1 MARRKLEVNDLRIS
15 FRTNSGILE
24 AVRGISFDL
33 EEGETLAIVGESGSG
48 KSVTSRAIMGILAKN
63 SIVEGGEIFYDGL
76 DLLQISE
83 EQFHQLRGNNISMI
97 FQDPLS
103 SLNPIVR
110 VGLQMTEAMLA
121 NNKSRRKEATRN
133 LKRFKRAIEESALKA
148 NPNSKVKE
156 QLSALNTYQGNANK
170 LAANYNNSIFAIETI
185 KRRVENALIE
195 IQGTNDKQIREDI
208 DEVLMDFKRVYH
220 PLTIKSDDDAIVS
233 AHQVLV
239 DNGKYFDRSPSEEK
253 KSKMKAALQ
262 TLDKR
267 FAEILAQEVLDYGSM
282 GYAIDKYSREK
293 VFQEFSADTCASYKK
308 EYDEN
313 FLNSFTKTVEE
324 AVDYEDTRA
333 REAVAKAN
341 EKISQVLTEQ
351 EKTFSISS
359 IKQESNELISL
370 VSDTVNNLSV
380 DRDSLAFTFKESLNR
395 NIRNYEDLDK
405 IATKDD
411 VVDTKRGSLKPSEKL
426 EVARTNII
434 RLLERLQNN
443 FKFRLANKRD
453 AQAYSHT
460 LVNYIDELSR
470 TEAYKLDQQ
479 LAKSRAISIM
489 QEVGIDNARRR
500 FSQYPFEFSGGMRQR
515 IVIAIALSSNPD
527 ILICDEP
534 TTALD
539 VTIQAQI
546 LELIKDLKRRRNL
559 SVIFITHDLGVVANI
574 ADKIAVMYAGKI
586 VEIGSVDEVFYQ
598 PAHPYT
604 WALLSSMP
612 DLETKEKLESIPG
625 VPPNMVRAPKGDAFA
640 ERNKHALAIDFE
652 EHPPFFEIS
661 DTHKAATWLLHPN
674 APKVEPPKIVQ
685 DRIARSLSRGDGNE

>member
-170 LAANYNNSIFAIETI
+170 LAANYNNSISAIETI

-208 DEVLMDFKRVYH
+208 DEVLMDFKHVYH
-220 PLTIKSDDDAIVS
+220 PLTIKSDDESIVS
-233 AHQVLV
+233 AQQTLV

-267 FAEILAQEVLDYGSM
+267 FAEILAQEGLDYGSI

-293 VFQEFSADTCASYKK
+293 VFQEFSADTCATYKK

-470 TEAYKLDQQ
+470 TEAYKLNQQ

-586 VEIGSVDEVFYQ
+586 VEIGSVDEVFYK